1 MTDDLNNI
9 EDSVAKVAFR
19 DALEILHSLEIK
31 EPKTAP
37 PFGFERLSSRAQAT
51 QPHMVS
57 LKSPSKTGVA
67 KENSVKYRHP
77 LLTNSPT
84 LREAA
89 TALRKGEVTSR
100 ELVENSI
107 EAWHETQ
114 DLGAVVELDE
124 NLARKLADAFDADMN
139 LGVDRGPLHGIPV
152 TVKDVIDVASM
163 STCAGSLAYNDQPIR
178 DATSVARLR
187 DAGALMLAKVATH
200 EFALGVTTPQ
210 CKNPFDPKRISGG
223 SSGGSA
229 IAVSCGI
236 GLASL
241 GTDTRASLRVPS
253 ALCGVVGFKPTFG
266 FVPTDGIVPLSWT
279 VDHIGPITR
288 TVSDASMMLSV
299 LGGKPFI
306 DIDAQSDL
314 LGDVSV
320 GVISCAMDDADS
332 DVADVIESVFP
343 IFSRLGYKIYDVDA
357 MSSVDFDEANALGL
371 IISRSEAS
379 TFHRSNRTDLA
390 LCIPE
395 VRDQLTAA
403 LDIRATDYLDA
414 QRNRKFFAERIL
426 SLFDTYDVLVLPTVP
441 MVAPPRD
448 DYERYLL
455 RLSKNAIPWSLIGN
469 PAVSVPCGLTN
480 QSLPVGLQFVVAPG
494 NEELLVRVG
503 VAFEEQLRSLGG
515 NGS

>member
-1 MTDDLNNI
+1 M
-9 EDSVAKVAFR
+9 
-19 DALEILHSLEIK
+19 
-31 EPKTAP
+31 
-37 PFGFERLSSRAQAT
+37 
-51 QPHMVS
+51 
-57 LKSPSKTGVA
+57 
-67 KENSVKYRHP
+67 
-77 LLTNSPT
+77 
-84 LREAA
+84 
-89 TALRKGEVTSR
+89 
-100 ELVENSI
+100 ENSI
-107 EAWHETQ
+107 EVWHNTLE
-114 DLGAVVELDE
+114 LGAVVEFDE
-124 NLARKLADAFDADMN
+124 NSARELADAFDADMK
-139 LGVDRGPLHGIPV
+139 LGIDRGPLHGIPI

-163 STCAGSLAYNDQPIR
+163 STRAGSLAYSDRPIR

-187 DAGALMLAKVATH
+187 DAGALILAKVATH

-210 CKNPFDPKRISGG
+210 CKNPFDSTRISGG

-229 IAVSCGI
+229 IAVACGV

-288 TVSDASMMLSV
+288 TVSDASIMLSV
-299 LGGKPFI
+299 LGNRSFVKLDTPI
-306 DIDAQSDL
+306 DPL
-314 LGDVSV
+314 RDVSI

-332 DVADVIESVFP
+332 DVADVIESALP
-343 IFSRLGYKIYDVDA
+343 IFNGLGYRLYDVDVL
-357 MSSVDFDEANALGL
+357 SSLDFEEANALGL

-379 TFHRSNRTDLA
+379 TFHRSNHTDLS

-414 QRNRKFFAERIL
+414 QRNRKFFAERVL
-426 SLFDTYDVLVLPTVP
+426 SLFDAYDVLVLPTVP

-494 NEELLVRVG
+494 NEELLMQVG
-503 VAFEEQLRSLGG
+503 VAFEEQLRS
-515 NGS
+515 GSGS